1 MAENT
6 YKWCDQQGIN
16 LQNIQALFKFEE
28 IPNSRTW
35 VANCSI
41 SDFNMLLTVIHSK
54 PASYYDFMLVQTCL
68 SHTHIHTHTDTHTRN
83 KNFMKQCYYWTVL
96 QYFLLYMFYF
106 SSYKNKMM
114 VTSPKLI
121 SWSTDCTC
129 SFQTWLLI
137 VIPLDWASLVHVSIT
152 LGASLMFQVL
162 TAEPI
167 FQ

>member
-54 PASYYDFMLVQTCL
+54 PALYYDFMLVQTCL

-83 KNFMKQCYYWTVL
+83 KNFMKQCYYCTVL
-96 QYFLLYMFYF
+96 QYFLLYMLLYV
-106 SSYKNKMM
+106 SSYKRQNDGHK
-114 VTSPKLI
+114 PKI
-121 SWSTDCTC
+121 DIMIH
-129 SFQTWLLI
+129 WLHLQFPNMAPHCHP
-137 VIPLDWASLVHVSIT
+137 VG
-152 LGASLMFQVL
+152 LGF
-162 TAEPI
+162 TGPC
-167 FQ
+167 